1 MGRAQCCNQRFS
13 LLSVRPS
20 GYLHHDRDGV
30 VSLLTVVPQISL
42 PKLTFN
48 YLLKQRIMSREQ
60 KEGGKM
66 VSSIES
72 LNFSVTLE
80 NDVEI
85 TVKDVADWELNQD
98 SPKVSDLTVSVS
110 WLSYAL

>member
-1 MGRAQCCNQRFS
+1 M
-13 LLSVRPS
+13 
-20 GYLHHDRDGV
+20 
-30 VSLLTVVPQISL
+30 PQISL

-48 YLLKQRIMSREQ
+48 FLLIQRIMAREQ

>member
-1 MGRAQCCNQRFS
+1 MA
-13 LLSVRPS
+13 
-20 GYLHHDRDGV
+20 
-30 VSLLTVVPQISL
+30 T
-42 PKLTFN
+42 
-48 YLLKQRIMSREQ
+48 EQ
-60 KEGGKM
+60 KEGGEM

-85 TVKDVADWELNQD
+85 TVKDVADWQLNQD
-98 SPKVSDLTVSVS
+98 SPKISDLTVSVS

>member
-1 MGRAQCCNQRFS
+1 
-13 LLSVRPS
+13 
-20 GYLHHDRDGV
+20 
-30 VSLLTVVPQISL
+30 
-42 PKLTFN
+42 
-48 YLLKQRIMSREQ
+48 
-60 KEGGKM
+60 M

-85 TVKDVADWELNQD
+85 TVKDVADWQLNQD